1 MSAAL
6 VALLA
11 ALCYALST
19 VCQHRVAGSAPPAHG
34 LGFAL
39 LWQLVRRPLWLFG
52 VLAGAAGMAL
62 QALALSIGQLVVVQ
76 PLLVSGMLFA
86 IPASVVLQH
95 RRPHLNEW
103 LYAAVVVAG
112 LTVFLIAAH
121 PAPGGEVAEA
131 GRLFPATAA
140 GVGVL
145 VVVVVLSTMLGQ
157 RNRAWLLGL
166 AAGVAFGLASA
177 LLKQVVG
184 ELSASPASVLAS
196 WPAYAMLVVGL
207 AGAALAQVSFQAGSL
222 AASQPALT
230 IGEPL
235 VAIAVGWFAFG
246 EQLAVGPTAR
256 AGQIIGFLLMSW
268 AVLRLCVLTG
278 AAPLPTT
285 SEPSPYAEKK
295 PS

>member
-19 VCQHRVAGSAPPAHG
+19 VCQHRVAGNAPAASG

-52 VLAGAAGMAL
+52 VLAGAAGVAL

-86 IPASVVLQH
+86 IPASVILQH
-95 RRPHLNEW
+95 RRPKLNEW

-112 LTVFLIAAH
+112 LAVFLLAAR
-121 PAPGGEVAEA
+121 PAPGSDIASSA
-131 GRLFPATAA
+131 RLLPASAIAA
-140 GVGVL
+140 GLL
-145 VVVVVLSTMLGQ
+145 VVVVVLSATLGD

-166 AAGVAFGLASA
+166 AAGIAFGLASA

-184 ELSASPASVLAS
+184 QLSATPASVLRS
-196 WPAYAMLVVGL
+196 WPVYALLGVGL

-230 IGEPL
+230 IAEPL
-235 VAIAVGWFAFG
+235 VAIGVGWFAFG

-278 AAPLPTT
+278 AASVPTA
-285 SEPSPYAEKK
+285 SESSPYAEEKR
-295 PS
+295 S